1 MKFRQVK
8 LPSGAEFKVP
18 QGIQRID
25 TKATHGWQVR
35 CQGTKYFSDRHQDVV
50 DPAASLAR
58 AQAELVRR
66 INSHPAPARIQQGPC
81 ASKTSDLPAGIS
93 GPIIRIRRRAQSQTR
108 VAEFSVILPR
118 YGELPHR
125 RTVHIG
131 NEASYTSERFNT
143 ALAKAIGLRQVAE
156 KRYTEEA
163 TRSRRKQ
170 ALCLVPAAAAEPT
183 PA

>member
-1 MKFRQVK
+1 MKFRRVN
-8 LPSGAEFKVP
+8 LPSGAEFNVP

-25 TKATHGWQVR
+25 TKSTHGWQVR
-35 CQGTKYFSDRHQDVV
+35 YQGTKYFSDRHEDVV

-93 GPIIRIRRRAQSQTR
+93 GPIIRRRSRSDTR

-118 YGELPHR
+118 YGELPRR
-125 RTVHIG
+125 RTVYIG
-131 NEASYTSERFNT
+131 TESTYTSERFNT

-163 TRSRRKQ
+163 TRSRRKK
-170 ALCLVPAAAAEPT
+170 ALCLAPAAT
-183 PA
+183 PAPAAP